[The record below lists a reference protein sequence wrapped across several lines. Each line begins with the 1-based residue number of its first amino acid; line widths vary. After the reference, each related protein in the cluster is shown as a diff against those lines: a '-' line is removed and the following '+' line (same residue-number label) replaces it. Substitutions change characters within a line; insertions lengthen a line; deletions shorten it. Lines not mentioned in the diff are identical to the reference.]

1 MSTAQG
7 WSVLFAATG
16 FELVSTIFMDKAE
29 GFSKP
34 LPSLIACLF
43 YAASFYGFNLSLR
56 ALAPAACSTCTLG
69 SAPARLLRLL
79 RARLAALGGSVLP
92 GRGQPF
98 GRLATALGVRASRL
112 QSRPFPRLDHSGTAR
127 PRTGC

>member
-69 SAPARLLRLL
+69 SARARLLRLP
-79 RARLAALGGSVLP
+79 RALGSSALP
-92 GRGQPF
+92 GRGHPT
-98 GRLATALGVRASRL
+98 GRPATA
-112 QSRPFPRLDHSGTAR
+112 SGAR
-127 PRTGC
+127 

>member
-43 YAASFYGFNLSLR
+43 YAASYVESKAEMAFV
-56 ALAPAACSTCTLG
+56 
-69 SAPARLLRLL
+69 PARPKRLI
-79 RARLAALGGSVLP
+79 
-92 GRGQPF
+92 GRGWPK
-98 GRLATALGVRASRL
+98 LGA
-112 QSRPFPRLDHSGTAR
+112 A
-127 PRTGC
+127 